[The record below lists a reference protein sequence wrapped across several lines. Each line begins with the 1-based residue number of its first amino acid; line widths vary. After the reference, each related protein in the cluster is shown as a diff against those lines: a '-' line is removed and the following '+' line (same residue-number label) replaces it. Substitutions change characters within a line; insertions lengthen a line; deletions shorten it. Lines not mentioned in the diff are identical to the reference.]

1 MIKNMEYS
9 YDGGMGVGSAVEW
22 MVGRACSIGSCV
34 SNASGEGCERR
45 DKKKWI
51 RRWEEKMGNN
61 SEGVCATSRDRKR
74 KRLKDGDGYVMGRSS
89 PS

>member
-1 MIKNMEYS
+1 MEYS

-45 DKKKWI
+45 DKKSGFGDGR
-51 RRWEEKMGNN
+51 RRWETIAKEC
-61 SEGVCATSRDRKR
+61 V
-74 KRLKDGDGYVMGRSS
+74 RLHETGRGKG
-89 PS
+89 